1 MKNLE
6 NMKFSK
12 FNKIFVC
19 HQKAIFIN
27 KKCFGNVDTCIKQHD
42 RHLVCCLMFIKHIK
56 GFLFTS

>member
-6 NMKFSK
+6 NTKIFK
-12 FNKIFVC
+12 FNKIFGC

-42 RHLVCCLMFIKHIK
+42 RHLCYYRFV
-56 GFLFTS
+56 